1 MAGRTADLPRHPG
14 GRLPQHADGDGAACR
29 ARQHPARRRILRRL
43 GDRTGP
49 LRPRPWPDPHRG
61 HRGGRHCL
69 DRPRAGGQRGSA
81 VHGGRFVDD
90 RHQPQ
95 CRRKAGSPDHAL
107 QRRPSGLPRTLRSSG
122 GGQLS
127 RTGAGLSHRDHTQ
140 RAEEHSMNVGMMMVF
155 ASYGWENCSD
165 ARVWD
170 EEIRLARLA
179 ADLGFDCLWSAEHHF
194 NDYSFVPDNLQL
206 MTYLTALCPNV
217 DLGTAAVIL
226 PWHDPLRVAEQ
237 AAVLDM
243 LSKGRLRLGLGRGL
257 ARREFAAFRLSM
269 DESRERFDEAAPMI
283 VNALKTGFIEG
294 GGKFYKQPRIE
305 IRPRPQHSFDG
316 RIYAVASSEDSIVS
330 AAKLGAHM
338 VMFADRPWDMR
349 LPVIERGRELHR
361 QFHGTTAPRVML
373 TEFVVCGPNLA
384 ACEEEAR
391 QYQGKFVESNFYH
404 YEFLG
409 QHFKTVK
416 GYDAYQQKA
425 EIARKGGLEGAVN
438 GFMQAASWGTP
449 DKILRELEKRRELL
463 GDFEVNV
470 AFRFGGTPY
479 EVSERGLKL
488 FAKEVLPVLKAQASA
503 EVRAAAE

>member
-1 MAGRTADLPRHPG
+1 MD
-14 GRLPQHADGDGAACR
+14 
-29 ARQHPARRRILRRL
+29 
-43 GDRTGP
+43 
-49 LRPRPWPDPHRG
+49 
-61 HRGGRHCL
+61 
-69 DRPRAGGQRGSA
+69 
-81 VHGGRFVDD
+81 
-90 RHQPQ
+90 
-95 CRRKAGSPDHAL
+95 
-107 QRRPSGLPRTLRSSG
+107 
-122 GGQLS
+122 
-127 RTGAGLSHRDHTQ
+127 
-140 RAEEHSMNVGMMMVF
+140 VGMMMVF
-155 ASYGWENCSD
+155 ASYGWDDCSD
-165 ARVWD
+165 RQVWD

-206 MTYLTALCPNV
+206 MSYLTAACPGI
-217 DLGTAAVIL
+217 DLGTAAVII

-237 AAVLDM
+237 AAVLDL

-283 VNALKTGFIEG
+283 VNALKTGVIEG
-294 GGKFYKQPRIE
+294 DGKFYKQPRIE
-305 IRPRPQHSFDG
+305 IRPRPQYSFDG
-316 RIYAVASSEDSIVS
+316 RIYAVASSEDSVLS

-338 VMFADRPWDMR
+338 VMFADRPWEMR

-361 QFHGTTAPRVML
+361 QFHGTTPPCVML

-409 QHFKTVK
+409 EHFKTVK

-425 EIARKGGLEGAVN
+425 EIARQAGLEGAVA
-438 GFMQAASWGTP
+438 GFMRAASWGTP
-449 DKILRELEKRRELL
+449 EKILRGLEERQRLL
-463 GDFEVNV
+463 GDFELNV

-479 EVSERGLKL
+479 EVCERSLRL
-488 FAKEVLPVLKAQASA
+488 FAKEVLPVLKAQSPAK
-503 EVRAAAE
+503 VRAAAE